1 MNLLQKFG
9 DAKPWAFEAG
19 RLAVQDSLDRNNIK
33 GKVED
38 GLTLGS
44 YKINYEIENNPKVS
58 IMIPNKD
65 GIDILKVCVDSI
77 LTKTTYE
84 NYEINIIENNST
96 EEATFEYYKEL
107 EKNPKI
113 NILKYP
119 EKRF

>member
-1 MNLLQKFG
+1 MNLLLKFG

-33 GKVED
+33 AKVED

-44 YKINYEIENNPKVS
+44 YKINYEIKDNPKVA

-84 NYEINIIENNST
+84 NYEINIIENNSI

-113 NILKYP
+113 NILNYP
-119 EKRF
+119 EKRI